1 MLGIRCSAA
10 VRNSGVSFTSGPQTA
25 LSTPSLLVQF
35 FNSFTSFLSA
45 TLPCGLW
52 CFWKSK
58 ESVSEKRRGMF
69 YPPTQSHALVYG
81 CTLPE
86 TGTSAQRCSVAVL
99 WAAVATTWEM
109 RFCLYLVLSDS
120 LKTLPDT
127 CVVTTLLAKAQDRK
141 GPKTPAVCFPCL
153 LIMCKHLATRVYLK
167 KGLYFCLLCSL
178 LCVSSSMW
186 IHVCYICWLSFF
198 SSLCGRRG
206 YAFTLLAGWVG
217 KSL

>member
-1 MLGIRCSAA
+1 MLGIRCCAA
-10 VRNSGVSFTSGPQTA
+10 VRNSGVSFTSG
-25 LSTPSLLVQF
+25 LSQHFQLPAYLFSFSTVSPPFCLLLCRVAF
-35 FNSFTSFLSA
+35 DVFE
-45 TLPCGLW
+45 
-52 CFWKSK
+52 KSK

-109 RFCLYLVLSDS
+109 RFCLYLVLSGS

-127 CVVTTLLAKAQDRK
+127 CAVTTLLAKAQDRK

-167 KGLYFCLLCSL
+167 KGSAFVYFVHC
-178 LCVSSSMW
+178 CVWVRPCEFMFVISAGF
-186 IHVCYICWLSFF
+186 LFF
-198 SSLCGRRG
+198 PR
-206 YAFTLLAGWVG
+206 
-217 KSL
+217 